1 MMTLDEIIR
10 QLSANAEAMRA
21 MLGSISEPE
30 AQWKPD
36 PESWCL
42 REVME
47 HVYNEERL
55 DFRQHLKEMLH
66 DPPLAWGALDEEY
79 APVETCRQALD
90 SFLAERKASIF
101 WLRSLDG
108 VNWDAEV
115 VVEWGTL
122 RAGEVLVSWVEHDFL
137 HMRQMIEVL
146 YAWNED
152 QAKPYSV
159 EYAGGW

>member
-10 QLSANAEAMRA
+10 QMNSNAEAIRA
-21 MLGSISEPE
+21 LIGTISEQE
-30 AQWKPD
+30 ALWKPN

-42 REVME
+42 KEVME

-55 DFRQHLKEMLH
+55 DFRQHLMEMLH
-66 DPPLAWGALDEEY
+66 DPPQAWGPGDDSMS
-79 APVETCRQALD
+79 VETCRQALD
-90 SFLAERKASIF
+90 GFLAERKTSIL
-101 WLRSLDG
+101 WLSSQEG
-108 VNWDAEV
+108 ANWDTETAS
-115 VVEWGTL
+115 EWRTL
-122 RAGEVLVSWVEHDFL
+122 QAGEVLVSWVEHDFL

-159 EYAGGW
+159 QYAGGW